1 MYQASQVL
9 FYRINACLRLLHTRS
24 SPPFI
29 SANNTPSMT
38 SSQRSQGDDGERE
51 ESFEFSESQGAARAK
66 MATAAAKKSK
76 ELLME
81 VSYEV

>member
-1 MYQASQVL
+1 
-9 FYRINACLRLLHTRS
+9 
-24 SPPFI
+24 
-29 SANNTPSMT
+29 MT

-81 VSYEV
+81 VSYEVEDMDKL